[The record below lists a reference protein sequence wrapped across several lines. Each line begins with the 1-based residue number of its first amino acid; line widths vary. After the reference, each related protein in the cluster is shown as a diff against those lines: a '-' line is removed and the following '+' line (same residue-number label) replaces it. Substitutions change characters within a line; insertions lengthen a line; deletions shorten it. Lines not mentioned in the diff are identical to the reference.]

1 MSNSKHP
8 ALLLAGVFSLLT
20 TSSGVSWAN
29 GTAPD
34 NDLLADRDGP
44 PAPVVE
50 RSFGPL
56 PPVRPAVS
64 APVITPVVRE
74 GGGGLQATPEP
85 SPQPVAEPII
95 VRGNDRVIAPARAP
109 GRAAIDASR
118 QIELKFDEAP
128 IAQVVTAVLEDLLKV
143 DYVIHPPLPGTL
155 TLFTQGP
162 IPADQALQVL
172 ESVLLANG
180 LVMAADSRGTY
191 HIGKAEALRGIVQ
204 PPRRA
209 GAGTLAPGSGVTV
222 VPLAHI
228 GAAEMAEILRPV
240 TPPEALLRADSVRN
254 LLMLAGSRSQVEGWL
269 ELVRIFDVDLLR
281 GMSVGVFPL
290 RYASVREV
298 DAALKLI
305 STGVDAGAAPA
316 PAGGQAQAGRGA
328 QEGAAAVQLP
338 QVPFRV
344 LPIER
349 LNSILVVS
357 SRAEHID
364 QVRNWIERFDQPGNS
379 EREPRLFVY
388 PVQNGSAAHLATVLN
403 GIFGGAT
410 KEGERAP
417 TDSGVAAG
425 QRTLGGGSAFGAAG
439 GAGFGLGLANMG
451 GSGTGALGLGQASMG
466 GGQAAGQAP
475 GVATVAAAP
484 GIRIIADE
492 RNNAILVWGTPLEF
506 TKIESSLKRLDVAAT
521 QVMIEAS
528 IIEVTLTDDL
538 KYGLQWMFNGGL
550 GDGYSGQGVISTVGG
565 GVLGAAESGFSYT
578 VRNPIGDVRAVLNAL
593 AEKSLV
599 KVISSPSLM
608 VLDNHTAA
616 IAVGDQQ
623 PVRSSTTVT
632 DGGTTVSSIEYKDTG
647 VALAVTPSV
656 NAGNTVT
663 MSIEQSVTDVGQV
676 DTATSQRSFLQRQI
690 RSKVA
695 VRSGETLVLGGL
707 IRDNST
713 DGRSGVPLLQDIPL
727 VGGLFST
734 TTRDNRR
741 TELLVVITPRVVR
754 SDQDVRDVGDELRAR
769 MRGLSALD
777 DR

>member
-1 MSNSKHP
+1 MSQKKTP
-8 ALLLAGVFSLLT
+8 ARLLVGAAGLLLAMSVSLQAAGAVA
-20 TSSGVSWAN
+20 SD
-29 GTAPD
+29 P
-34 NDLLADRDGP
+34 LADRADA

-50 RSFGPL
+50 RGFEPVLTPSAVVL
-56 PPVRPAVS
+56 PVEPQSRSGAGDAVVPVEV
-64 APVITPVVRE
+64 
-74 GGGGLQATPEP
+74 P
-85 SPQPVAEPII
+85 SRSEPII
-95 VRGNDRVIAPARAP
+95 VRGNDRVLAPVRPAA
-109 GRAAIDASR
+109 RAAIDPSR
-118 QIELKFDEAP
+118 QIELKFDQAP
-128 IAQVVTAVLEDLLKV
+128 IAQVVTAVLEDLLRA
-143 DYVIHPPLPGTL
+143 DYVIHPPLQGTL

-162 IPADQALQVL
+162 IPADQAMQVL
-172 ESVLLANG
+172 ESALLANG
-180 LVMAADSRGTY
+180 LVLAADSRGTY
-191 HIGKAEALRGIVQ
+191 HVGKAESLRGIVP

-209 GAGTLAPGSGVTV
+209 GAGPLPPGSGVTV
-222 VPLAHI
+222 VPLAYV

-240 TPPEALLRADSVRN
+240 ISPESLLRVDPVRN
-254 LLMLAGSRSQVEGWL
+254 LLILAGSRSQVEGWL
-269 ELVRIFDVDLLR
+269 ELVRIFDVDLLK

-305 STGVDAGAAPA
+305 STGAASAPA
-316 PAGGQAQAGRGA
+316 AASGGTPAGGEAGGG
-328 QEGAAAVQLP
+328 QVP

-357 SRAEHID
+357 ARADHID
-364 QVRNWIERFDQPGNS
+364 QVRHWIERFDQPGSS
-379 EREPRLFVY
+379 ENEPRLFVY
-388 PVQNGSAAHLATVLN
+388 PVQNGSAAHLAAVLN
-403 GIFGGAT
+403 GIFGGESST
-410 KEGERAP
+410 SERPAA
-417 TDSGVAAG
+417 DAGVAPG
-425 QRTLGGGSAFGAAG
+425 RGMLSAATGFGAGAQGAG
-439 GAGFGLGLANMG
+439 GLGAMGQSLAGGVQG
-451 GSGTGALGLGQASMG
+451 GAQGNAEPAVSNI
-466 GGQAAGQAP
+466 
-475 GVATVAAAP
+475 AAAP

-492 RNNAILVWGTPLEF
+492 RNNAILVWSTPLHF
-506 TKIESSLKRLDVAAT
+506 TKIESSLKRLDLAPT

-528 IIEVTLTDDL
+528 IIEVSLNDDL

-550 GDGYSGQGVISTVGG
+550 GDGYSGTGVLSGSGG
-565 GVLGAAESGFSYT
+565 GVLGGAESGFSYT
-578 VRNPIGDVRAVLNAL
+578 VANPLGNVRAVLNAL

-663 MSIEQSVTDVGQV
+663 MTIEQSVTDVGQV

-707 IRDNST
+707 IRDNNT
-713 DGRSGVPLLQDIPL
+713 QGRSGVPLLQDIPL

-734 TTRDNRR
+734 TTRDNAR
-741 TELLVVITPRVVR
+741 TELLVVITPRVLR
-754 SDQDVRDVGDELRAR
+754 SDQDVRDVGEELRAR
-769 MRGLSALD
+769 MQGLSGLMQ
-777 DR
+777 R

>member
-1 MSNSKHP
+1 MSQKKLA
-8 ALLLAGVFSLLT
+8 ALLSAGVFILLA
-20 TSSGVSWAN
+20 TSSGLLWADDVVFD
-29 GTAPD
+29 ADP
-34 NDLLADRDGP
+34 LADRQGP
-44 PAPVVE
+44 PAPMVE
-50 RSFGPL
+50 RRFAPVL
-56 PPVRPAVS
+56 PPPPAG
-64 APVITPVVRE
+64 TPVAQPALRGAAE
-74 GGGGLQATPEP
+74 L
-85 SPQPVAEPII
+85 QPVEAEQAAPPPAAPII
-95 VRGNDRVIAPARAP
+95 VRGNDRVIAPTRTSARS
-109 GRAAIDASR
+109 AIDPTQ
-118 QIELKFDEAP
+118 QIELKFDQAP
-128 IAQVVTAVLEDLLKV
+128 IAQVVAAVLEDLLRV
-143 DYVIHPPLPGTL
+143 DYVIHPPLEGTL

-172 ESVLLANG
+172 ESVLLAKG
-180 LVMAADSRGTY
+180 LVLAADSRGTY
-191 HIGKAEALRGIVQ
+191 HVGTAEALRGVVSL
-204 PPRRA
+204 PRRSGA
-209 GAGTLAPGSGVTV
+209 GALPPGSGITV
-222 VPLAHI
+222 VPLAYI

-240 TPPEALLRADSVRN
+240 TSPEALLRVDTVRN
-254 LLMLAGSRSQVEGWL
+254 LLMLAGSRGQVEGWL

-298 DAALKLI
+298 DAALRLI
-305 STGVDAGAAPA
+305 TTGVGSEGSAGGTRAQAGEVAGAAA
-316 PAGGQAQAGRGA
+316 AGQA
-328 QEGAAAVQLP
+328 P

-357 SRAEHID
+357 ARAEHID
-364 QVRNWIERFDQPGNS
+364 QVREWIERFDQPGNS
-379 EREPRLFVY
+379 ESEPRLFVY

-403 GIFGGAT
+403 GIFGG
-410 KEGERAP
+410 EMIGRERAP
-417 TDSGVAAG
+417 SDAGVAPGQRVLAAGSGFGTAG
-425 QRTLGGGSAFGAAG
+425 QGTVELAATSVGLGGQDALGAAQVG
-439 GAGFGLGLANMG
+439 H
-451 GSGTGALGLGQASMG
+451 
-466 GGQAAGQAP
+466 AP
-475 GVATVAAAP
+475 GASTVASAP

-492 RNNAILVWGTPLEF
+492 RNNAILVWSTPMHYA
-506 TKIESSLKRLDVAAT
+506 KIEASLKRLDIAAT

-550 GDGYSGQGVISTVGG
+550 GDGYSGQGVLSGTAG

-578 VRNPIGDVRAVLNAL
+578 VRNPLGDVRAVLNAL

-663 MSIEQSVTDVGQV
+663 MTIEQSVTDVGQI

-690 RSKVA
+690 RSRVA

-707 IRDNST
+707 IRDNNT
-713 DGRSGVPLLQDIPL
+713 AGRSGVPVLQDIPL

-734 TTRDNRR
+734 TTRDSRR

-754 SDQDVRDVGDELRAR
+754 SDQDVRDIGDELRSR
-769 MRGLSALD
+769 MRGLSGILE
-777 DR
+777 R